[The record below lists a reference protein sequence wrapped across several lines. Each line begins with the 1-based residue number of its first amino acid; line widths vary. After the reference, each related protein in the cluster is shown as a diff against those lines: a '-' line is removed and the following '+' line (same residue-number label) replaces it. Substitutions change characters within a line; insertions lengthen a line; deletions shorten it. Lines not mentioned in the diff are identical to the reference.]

1 MEGGQGKLVVQV
13 AAAVLTL
20 WAAAAQA
27 QPGTATGTFTV
38 NGRQI
43 GLRYAYAS
51 VQPGAF
57 DAKTEDVR
65 LLLTDVP
72 VDEPSRTDTFALAR
86 LARGKKLNGIEV
98 VLDAKGEPMS
108 GFLFLDS
115 FNGMVSV
122 SGVHQFER
130 KAFERLLISG
140 RMFTDGPRTFA
151 ELTWQYDVTFSTPI
165 KRPPTVEEAAA
176 ALKTPPAIAAAAHVK
191 AILTS
196 FDAFVATLT
205 ESSAASYRSSGGQD
219 RFTAIRAETPAD
231 SRVVSLAEG
240 PDGTFVATVQ
250 GLRRDGIILESSLT
264 LRREGTA
271 WKVER

>member
-1 MEGGQGKLVVQV
+1 MENGQGKLVVQV

-20 WAAAAQA
+20 WAVAAQA

-43 GLRYAYAS
+43 GLRHAYAS

-65 LLLTDVP
+65 LLLTDLP
-72 VDEPSRTDTFALAR
+72 VTELARTDTFALAR
-86 LARGKKLNGIEV
+86 LARGGQLHGIEV

-140 RMFTDGPRTFA
+140 RMFTDGPR
-151 ELTWQYDVTFSTPI
+151 YVR
-165 KRPPTVEEAAA
+165 RPHVAVRRDLLHADQ
-176 ALKTPPAIAAAAHVK
+176 AAAHGGRDCRG
-191 AILTS
+191 AE
-196 FDAFVATLT
+196 D
-205 ESSAASYRSSGGQD
+205 SAGGCGG
-219 RFTAIRAETPAD
+219 RA
-231 SRVVSLAEG
+231 
-240 PDGTFVATVQ
+240 
-250 GLRRDGIILESSLT
+250 
-264 LRREGTA
+264 REGHPHQLRCVRRHA
-271 WKVER
+271 G